1 MRDQLSKTEAKGAS
15 YTARQGKAKMVA
27 NALSIEERL
36 KMKMSLGELIR
47 DFEKMEIE
55 VKVTGAD
62 TETLFEIAI
71 QPELSK
77 KIILCQE
84 KVMNEGRESMTGEE
98 INTKKDDKGI
108 TREYRR
114 NDSRITLE
122 VLQGERKGQ
131 RGGRHFKLSRYRL
144 MRSLREDNVD
154 LPYVRM
160 KL

>member
-1 MRDQLSKTEAKGAS
+1 MRQRRWLELIKDYDYEIL
-15 YTARQGKAKMVA
+15 YHPGKAKMVP
-27 NALSIEERL
+27 NALIIKERL

-47 DFEKMEIE
+47 DFEKMETE
-55 VKVTGAD
+55 VKVTGAS

-108 TREYRR
+108 TRYSYR
-114 NDSRITLE
+114 IW
-122 VLQGERKGQ
+122 VP
-131 RGGRHFKLSRYRL
+131 
-144 MRSLREDNVD
+144 NV
-154 LPYVRM
+154 
-160 KL
+160 